1 MVRFRTMKIKEE
13 PMAGEYEK
21 IICERKGPNGEA
33 LWITF
38 NDEKMMNALSDTMQK
53 ELLSVLTDVAFD
65 NDIRCIVLKGAG
77 EKAFSSGGDINLF
90 QSLNHVSGY
99 DFAYGRGNTIQHLMN
114 YMEKPVI
121 AAVNG
126 FCFAGG
132 MELALCCDFIY
143 ASESAKFGLL
153 EINLG
158 LLAGWGGT
166 VRLPRK
172 IPVNRAKE
180 MIYRGEIISAEEAY
194 RWGLLNR
201 VLPTREALYLEVDK
215 IVAEMMAKPPLSL
228 RAAKNVIN
236 NSITCDSM
244 EAALAIERGAVTW
257 LTASEDSKEGV
268 AAFVEKRK
276 PTFKGM

>member
-1 MVRFRTMKIKEE
+1 MSGDYQKIVCDRRGQG
-13 PMAGEYEK
+13 GEV
-21 IICERKGPNGEA
+21 
-33 LWITF
+33 LWITLS
-38 NDEKMMNALSDTMQK
+38 DEKMMNALSDQMQR
-53 ELLSVLTDVAFD
+53 ELKQALEEAAFD
-65 NDIRCIVLKGAG
+65 NRVRCVVLTGAG
-77 EKAFSSGGDINLF
+77 DKAFSSGGDIKLF
-90 QSLNHVSGY
+90 QSLDLVSGY
-99 DFAYGRGNTIQHLMN
+99 DFSYERGNGIQHLLT

-132 MELALCCDFIY
+132 LELALCCDFIY
-143 ASESAKFGLL
+143 AAASARFGLL

-172 IPVNRAKE
+172 IPVGRAKE
-180 MIYRGEIISAEEAY
+180 MIYRGEIVTAEEAC
-194 RWGLLNR
+194 RWGLVNR
-201 VLPTREALYLEVDK
+201 VLASKEEMLAEVEKAVD
-215 IVAEMMAKPPLSL
+215 EMMAKPPLAL

-244 EAALAIERGAVTW
+244 EAALAIERGAVMW
-257 LTASEDSKEGV
+257 LTSSEDCREGV

-276 PTFKGM
+276 PEFKGK

>member
-1 MVRFRTMKIKEE
+1 MNKD
-13 PMAGEYEK
+13 YEK
-21 IICERKGPNGEA
+21 ILCERKGSNNEV
-33 LWITF
+33 LWITL
-38 NDEKMMNALSDTMQK
+38 NDEKMMNALSDTMQQN
-53 ELLSVLTDVAFD
+53 LLHVLTAIAFD
-65 NDIRCIVLKGAG
+65 NEIRCVVLKGAG
-77 EKAFSSGGDINLF
+77 DKAFSSGGDIKLF
-90 QSLNHVSGY
+90 KSLDVVSGY
-99 DFAYGRGNTIQHLMN
+99 DFAYNRGNSIQHLMN

-126 FCFAGG
+126 FCLAGG

-143 ASESAKFGLL
+143 ATQTARFGLV

-194 RWGLLNR
+194 QWGLVNR
-201 VLPTREALYLEVDK
+201 VFSSKEILDEEIEK
-215 IVAEMMAKPPLSL
+215 IVSEMMAKPPLAL

-236 NSITCDSM
+236 NSITCDSI
-244 EAALAIERGAVTW
+244 EAALSIERGAVTW
-257 LTASEDSKEGV
+257 LTSSEDCKEGV

-276 PTFKGM
+276 PVFKGR

>member
-1 MVRFRTMKIKEE
+1 MK
-13 PMAGEYEK
+13 EYK
-21 IICERKGPNGEA
+21 NLICERKGPKEEV
-33 LWITF
+33 LWITL
-38 NDEKMMNALSDTMQK
+38 NDEKKMNSLSDVMQQELLNALEDI
-53 ELLSVLTDVAFD
+53 AFD
-65 NDIRCIVLKGAG
+65 NEIRCVVLKGAG
-77 EKAFSSGGDINLF
+77 DKSFCSGGDINLF
-90 QSLNHVSGY
+90 QTLNVVSAY
-99 DFAYGRGNTIQHLMN
+99 DFSYERGNRIQHLMN

-126 FCFAGG
+126 YCFAGG

-143 ASESAKFGLL
+143 ASSSAKFGLL

-180 MIYRGEIISAEEAY
+180 MIYRGEVVNAEEAF

-201 VLPTREALYLEVDK
+201 VLPSKEELYDEVEK
-215 IVAEMMAKPPLSL
+215 IVSEMIAKPPLSL

-236 NSITCDSM
+236 NSITCESI
-244 EAALAIERGAVTW
+244 EAALSVERGAVMW
-257 LTASEDSKEGV
+257 LLSSQDSKEGV
-268 AAFVEKRK
+268 SAFVEKRK
-276 PTFKGM
+276 ASFEGK

>member
-1 MVRFRTMKIKEE
+1 MDK
-13 PMAGEYEK
+13 EYEK
-21 IICERKGPNGEA
+21 IICERKGPNREV

-38 NDEKMMNALSDTMQK
+38 NDEKMMNALSDTMQQ
-53 ELLSVLTDVAFD
+53 ELLDVLSGIAFD
-65 NDIRCIVLKGAG
+65 NDIRCVVLKGAG
-77 EKAFSSGGDINLF
+77 NKAFSSGGDIKLF
-90 QSLNHVSGY
+90 QSLDIVSGY
-99 DFAYGRGNTIQHLMN
+99 DFSYSRGYSIEHLIT

-126 FCFAGG
+126 YCFAGG
-132 MELALCCDFIY
+132 LELALCCDFIY
-143 ASESAKFGLL
+143 ASQSAKFGLL

-158 LLAGWGGT
+158 LLPGWGGT

-180 MIYRGEIISAEEAY
+180 MIYRGEIITAEEAY
-194 RWGLLNR
+194 QWGLVNR
-201 VLPTREALYLEVDK
+201 VLASKELLYEEVDK

-236 NSITCDSM
+236 NSITCNSI
-244 EAALAIERGAVTW
+244 EAALAIERGSVMW
-257 LTASEDSKEGV
+257 LTSSKDSKEGV

-276 PTFKGM
+276 PQFKGK

>member
-1 MVRFRTMKIKEE
+1 MNK
-13 PMAGEYEK
+13 GYEK
-21 IICERKGPNGEA
+21 ILYERKGREGEV
-33 LWITF
+33 LWITL
-38 NDEKMMNALSDTMQK
+38 NDEKMMNAMSDIMQQ
-53 ELLSVLTDVAFD
+53 ELLHVMSESAFD
-65 NDIRCIVLKGAG
+65 NDIRCIVLTGAG
-77 EKAFSSGGDINLF
+77 DKAFSSGGDINLF
-90 QSLNHVSGY
+90 QSLDIVSGY
-99 DFAYGRGNTIQHLMN
+99 DFAYNRGNNIQHLIN

-126 FCFAGG
+126 YCFAGG

-143 ASESAKFGLL
+143 ATQKSKFGLL

-172 IPVNRAKE
+172 ISVNRAKE

-194 RWGLLNR
+194 QWGLVNR
-201 VLPTREALYLEVDK
+201 VLPSKEELLDEVEK
-215 IVAEMMAKPPLSL
+215 VVAEMMAKPPLAL
-228 RAAKNVIN
+228 RAAKNVVN

-244 EAALAIERGAVTW
+244 EAALAVERGAVTW
-257 LTASEDSKEGV
+257 LSSSEDAKEGV

-276 PTFKGM
+276 PVFKGK

>member
-1 MVRFRTMKIKEE
+1 MNNQ
-13 PMAGEYEK
+13 YEK
-21 IICERKGPNGEA
+21 ILCERKGAHREV
-33 LWITF
+33 LWVTL
-38 NDEKMMNALSDTMQK
+38 NDEKMMNALSDTMQQ
-53 ELLSVLTDVAFD
+53 ELLQLLGEIAFD
-65 NDIRCIVLKGAG
+65 NSIRCVVLTGAG
-77 EKAFSSGGDINLF
+77 EKAFSSGGDIKLF
-90 QSLNHVSGY
+90 QSLDLVSGY
-99 DFAYGRGNTIQHLMN
+99 DFAYGRGNSIQHLMN

-126 FCFAGG
+126 YCFAGG

-143 ASESAKFGLL
+143 ASRSAKFGLL

-180 MIYRGEIISAEEAY
+180 MIYRGEVISAEEAHQ
-194 RWGLLNR
+194 WGLVNR
-201 VLPTREALYLEVDK
+201 VLPSREALYQEVEK
-215 IVAEMMAKPPLSL
+215 ILSEMMAKPPLAL

-257 LTASEDSKEGV
+257 LTSSEDSKEGV

-276 PTFKGM
+276 PAFKGK

>member
-1 MVRFRTMKIKEE
+1 MNTEHKKLL
-13 PMAGEYEK
+13 
-21 IICERKGPNGEA
+21 CERTGSKNEV
-33 LWITF
+33 LWVTL
-38 NDEKMMNALSDTMQK
+38 NDEKMMNSLSDTMQQ
-53 ELLSVLTDVAFD
+53 ELLQLLKDIAFD
-65 NDIRCIVLKGAG
+65 NEIRCVVLKGAG
-77 EKAFSSGGDINLF
+77 EKSFSSGGDINLF
-90 QSLNHVSGY
+90 QSLDHVGGY
-99 DFAYGRGNTIQHLMN
+99 DFSYVRGNGIQHLIN

-126 FCFAGG
+126 YCFAGG
-132 MELALCCDFIY
+132 LELALCCDFIY
-143 ASESAKFGLL
+143 ASQSAKFGLL

-172 IPVNRAKE
+172 LPVNRAKE
-180 MIYRGEIISAEEAY
+180 MIYRGEIITAQEAY
-194 RWGLLNR
+194 QWGLVNR
-201 VLPTREALYLEVDK
+201 VLSSSKELYEKVEK
-215 IVAEMMAKPPLSL
+215 VVSEMMAKPPLAL

-257 LTASEDSKEGV
+257 LTGSEDSKEGV

-276 PTFKGM
+276 PNFKGI